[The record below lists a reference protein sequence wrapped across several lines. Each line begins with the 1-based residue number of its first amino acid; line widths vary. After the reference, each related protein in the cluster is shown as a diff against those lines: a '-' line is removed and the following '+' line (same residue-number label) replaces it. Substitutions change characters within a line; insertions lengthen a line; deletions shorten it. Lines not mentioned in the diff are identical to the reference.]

1 MQNQRLYMI
10 KITICSPRKPSKKN
24 VEFLCLCNL
33 VPNKI
38 KWSIQFNQITVQDQ
52 KDIQFVYFKIKRG
65 KKKKKKK
72 KEEEES
78 SLQLLSE
85 KSKYKKLKK
94 KWILNF

>member
-1 MQNQRLYMI
+1 MI
-10 KITICSPRKPSKKN
+10 KITIWSPRKPSKKN

-52 KDIQFVYFKIKRG
+52 KDIQFVCFKIKRG
-65 KKKKKKK
+65 KKKKKEEEEEE
-72 KEEEES
+72 EEEES
-78 SLQLLSE
+78 SLQLVSE
-85 KSKYKKLKK
+85 KSTYKKLNK